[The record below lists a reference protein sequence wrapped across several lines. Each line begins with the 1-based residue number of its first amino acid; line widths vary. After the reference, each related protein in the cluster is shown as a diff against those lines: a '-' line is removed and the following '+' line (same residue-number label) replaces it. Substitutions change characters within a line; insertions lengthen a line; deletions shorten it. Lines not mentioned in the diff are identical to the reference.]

1 MRGEK
6 ALVAG
11 MSKKVSASVVQPDKQ
26 TAILLYGDV
35 PAERLDEMEKR
46 LRTEIGFRDVERVV
60 IGPSVLTNTGPLA
73 MAVAYY
79 GTPRD

>member
-1 MRGEK
+1 
-6 ALVAG
+6 
-11 MSKKVSASVVQPDKQ
+11 
-26 TAILLYGDV
+26 
-35 PAERLDEMEKR
+35 MEKR
-46 LRTEIGFRDVERVV
+46 LRTEIGFRDVERVA